1 MFAHIAEAATP
12 GLIAL
17 LAFSLLIAGLL
28 KGVIGVGMPVVAF
41 PLLSMLVDVQTAV
54 MLLSVPLVVSN
65 IPQALEGGLVTQT
78 LWSLAP
84 VLVGMVPGVW
94 IGVAVLLNVDPA
106 VAKTIA
112 GAVVMLVA
120 ALTLLAPKLQIKQRL
135 VVPVGLGAGFCG
147 GLLGGIAALSGPLVF
162 IFLLAKGLRGRAF
175 TKEASM
181 FLVVS
186 SVLLALALTSS
197 PRFDWH
203 DVLIS
208 TLATAPVVA
217 GTLVGQKVRDAV
229 PADAFKKLVVLVVL
243 LSGAQLVW
251 SGMLRHEGSRDAL
264 TVRSQ
269 APPAAQPAQTQ
280 KALAFPRGLLCSYRS
295 SCRGDFRSS
304 QIWQRPTLPSLET

>member
-12 GLIAL
+12 SLIAL

-112 GAVVMLVA
+112 GAVVVLVA
-120 ALTLLAPKLQIKQRL
+120 AVTLLAPELQIKQRL
-135 VVPVGLGAGFCG
+135 VFPVGLGAGFCG
-147 GLLGGIAALSGPLVF
+147 GLLGGVAALSGPLVF
-162 IFLLAKGLRGRAF
+162 IFLLAKGLRGKAF

-186 SVLLALALTSS
+186 SGLLASALISN

-217 GTLVGQKVRDAV
+217 GTLIGQRVRDVV
-229 PADAFKKLVVLVVL
+229 PANAFKKLVVLVVL

-251 SGMLRHEGSRDAL
+251 SGM
-264 TVRSQ
+264 
-269 APPAAQPAQTQ
+269 
-280 KALAFPRGLLCSYRS
+280 FNMRG
-295 SCRGDFRSS
+295 FVT
-304 QIWQRPTLPSLET
+304 P

>member
-1 MFAHIAEAATP
+1 MFAHIAEAETP
-12 GLIAL
+12 SLIAL

-112 GAVVMLVA
+112 GAVVVLVA
-120 ALTLLAPKLQIKQRL
+120 AVTLLAPELQIKQRL
-135 VVPVGLGAGFCG
+135 VFPVGLGAGFCG

-162 IFLLAKGLRGRAF
+162 IFLLAKGLRGKAF

-186 SVLLALALTSS
+186 SALLASALISS

-203 DVLIS
+203 DVLVS

-217 GTLVGQKVRDAV
+217 GTLIGQKARDVV

-251 SGMLRHEGSRDAL
+251 SVSDVFR
-264 TVRSQ
+264 
-269 APPAAQPAQTQ
+269 
-280 KALAFPRGLLCSYRS
+280 PR
-295 SCRGDFRSS
+295 
-304 QIWQRPTLPSLET
+304 P